1 MGAPVLAA
9 ILLAIRVGTP
19 AAKIIAKY
27 GKKAYDVA
35 RKSKVVK
42 KDTISTNL
50 TKKQKT
56 FLQKWKKEAKGYDA
70 NYSLRGEKLILKNSK
85 KTIKNFDDFF
95 SQPKPTETFGE
106 RVPTGLTTGSIITKL
121 K

>member
-50 TKKQKT
+50 TKNQKT
-56 FLQKWKKEAKGYDA
+56 FLQNWKKEAKGDGV
-70 NYSLRGEKLILKNSK
+70 NYSIRGNKLFVKNSK

-95 SQPKPTETFGE
+95 TQPKPIETFGE
-106 RVPTGLTTGSIITKL
+106 RVPTGLTTGSIIKKL